1 MRAITVDSDQ
11 ELTLADH
18 PDPEPGPG
26 EVVLRVV
33 AAGINRADLLQRQ
46 GHYPPPPGA
55 SDVLGLEVSGVVDS
69 VGADVHDWRPGEQ
82 ACALLAG
89 GGYAEKV
96 AVPAGQL
103 LPVPDGVS
111 LVDAAS
117 LPESA
122 CTAWSNLVHV
132 GRLRPDETVLIHGGS
147 GGVGVLA
154 VQIAAAHGA
163 RVVTTAGGPE
173 RAARCARLGADVV
186 VDHRAEDF
194 VQVVKDVTDG
204 RGADVILDVIGGAY
218 LEPNLR
224 ALATGGRLVV
234 IGFQKGRTGELDLGI
249 LSAKRASVAATTLRS
264 RPVPEKA
271 AIVSDVCERVWPW
284 VASGAVKPVVHAR
297 FPLAEAARAQEAMAA
312 GESFGKVLL
321 VVE

>member
-1 MRAITVDSDQ
+1 MRAITVDSDHN
-11 ELTLADH
+11 LSLADR

-26 EVVLRVV
+26 EVVLRVA

-55 SDVLGLEVSGVVDS
+55 SDILGLEVSGTVES
-69 VGADVHDWRPGEQ
+69 VGAGVDDWRPGEQ

-103 LPVPDGVS
+103 LPVPEGVS
-111 LVDAAS
+111 LLDAAS

-163 RVVTTAGGPE
+163 RVITTAGGPE
-173 RAARCARLGADVV
+173 RARRCAELGADVV

-194 VQVVKDVTDG
+194 VQVVKDATDG
-204 RGADVILDVIGGAY
+204 RGVDVILDVVGAAY

-234 IGFQKGRTGELDLGI
+234 IGFQKGLRGELDLGV
-249 LSAKRASVAATTLRS
+249 LSQKRASVAATTLRA
-264 RPVPEKA
+264 RPRAEKA

-284 VASGAVKPVVHAR
+284 VASGAVRPVVHAR
-297 FPLAEAARAQEAMAA
+297 FPLTEAARAQEAMAA

-321 VVE
+321 VAE